1 MSGRLQ
7 VLMPMGGLG
16 QRFRDAGIS
25 TPKPLIEVR
34 GVPMFKRAL
43 ASLDAYPGEK
53 SLIVVVREEHQRD
66 FRLADLIRE
75 VQPDAQIV
83 MLDHDTR
90 GAVETAFTAA
100 GVLDPDAPLVVMDC
114 DIAFESDEYFSR
126 IAEAVESGA
135 PEGLLLSFTST
146 DPRYSY
152 AATAADGSVSRTAEK
167 DPISDSALMGAYF
180 FVSASVFLEAARGLL
195 ATPISAEMK
204 EYYVSLLFNRLIE
217 DGRSVGLAKG
227 EFYSFGTPTELARF
241 EATGLPT

>member
-43 ASLDAYPGEK
+43 ASLDAYPGAK

-90 GAVETAFTAA
+90 GAVETAFSAA
-100 GVLDPDAPLVVMDC
+100 AVLDPDAPLVVMDC
-114 DIAFESDEYFSR
+114 DIAFESDEYFTR

-152 AATAADGSVSRTAEK
+152 AATDGNGSVYRTAEK
-167 DPISDSALMGAYF
+167 DPISDNALMGAYF
-180 FVSASVFLEAARGLL
+180 FVSASVFLEAAQALL

-217 DGRSVGLAKG
+217 DGRPVGLARG
-227 EFYSFGTPTELARF
+227 EFYSFGTPAELERF